1 MFNQNG
7 LIKMLILSLIILITC
22 KALSILKHRISHNFY
37 IRISSLILIFSSI
50 LIYNTLGLSMLYKSG
65 IGIYG
70 GLYHVSSITQWMELF
85 LLIIGSLILSS
96 WPNRCKK
103 AFKPLDKLKKKIK
116 KYQKKHQSAGG
127 GNKYK
132 NQTIKMH
139 TILTE
144 INRYK
149 EAQNY
154 AIIVLFSS
162 LGASLLLSSWDLI
175 SMYISIELQSFS
187 LYVLTTLYKDS
198 ENSTKAGLKY
208 FLIGGLASCLILLG
222 SGLIYTSTGLTNFE
236 SIFNLLSVHSLYELK
251 NFHLGILIIF
261 VGFLIKI
268 AAAPLHNW
276 SPDVYDDTP
285 TIVTIW
291 LTIIPKISILIFLLE
306 LYSKFNLDFQS
317 IGLENYI
324 FNNNLVNSDITF
336 IKDLWNNHLIKN
348 LLLIISL
355 SSLIIGGVVGL
366 AQKRIKR
373 LLAYSTISHLGFML
387 LALTIFSSQS
397 IESFLFYIIQY
408 SLTNLNIF
416 LIIIALS
423 YLNQKFIDKILIKN
437 SKFVFLGIKDI
448 NLITEFKGQFFK
460 NPILSLCFSICLFS
474 LAGIPPLI
482 GFFSKQ
488 FVLLSALQEGYYFI
502 SLVGII
508 VSVISASYYLKIIK
522 EIYYDTINDNNSEIK
537 KIKNKTQIKKFRV
550 IKVYKLSNLHSYLI
564 SVLSLFILFFI
575 FKPSLILNPT
585 FWVVSTIF
593 PII

>member
-1 MFNQNG
+1 
-7 LIKMLILSLIILITC
+7 MLILYLIILKTC
-22 KALSILKHRISHNFY
+22 KAFNLINLNYTFY
-37 IRISSLILIFSSI
+37 TRVSTIILISSSI
-50 LIYNTLGLSMLYKSG
+50 LIYNTLDLTFTVTSG

-70 GLYHVSSITQWMELF
+70 GLYHVTLASQIMELF
-85 LLIIGSLILSS
+85 LLIIGSLILIS
-96 WPNRCKK
+96 WPIKNIPNNV
-103 AFKPLDKLKKKIK
+103 ALSLLNNSHLDNFENNKSKINTLLTDINYLKN
-116 KYQKKHQSAGG
+116 S
-127 GNKYK
+127 
-132 NQTIKMH
+132 
-139 TILTE
+139 
-144 INRYK
+144 INYS
-149 EAQNY
+149 
-154 AIIVLFSS
+154 IIVVFSS

-187 LYVLTTLYKDS
+187 LYVLSTLYKDS
-198 ENSTKAGLKY
+198 EKSTSAGLKY

-222 SGLIYTSTGLTNFE
+222 SGLIYSSLGLTNFD
-236 SIFNLLSVHSLYELK
+236 SIFNILSVHMLYELK
-251 NFHLGILIIF
+251 NFNLGILIIF

-276 SPDVYDDTP
+276 SPDVYDNTP

-306 LYSKFNLDFQS
+306 IYCKFNLDYHS
-317 IGLENYI
+317 LGLEGYVVNLNLVSSERSI
-324 FNNNLVNSDITF
+324 FSITDLLNNNL
-336 IKDLWNNHLIKN
+336 IKY

-355 SSLIIGGVVGL
+355 SSLIIGGIVGL
-366 AQKRIKR
+366 VQKRIKR
-373 LLAYSTISHLGFML
+373 LLAYSTISHLGFIL

-397 IESFLFYIIQY
+397 IESFIFYIIQY

-423 YLNQKFIDKILIKN
+423 YLNQNIINKKLIN
-437 SKFVFLGIKDI
+437 NNNFLFKGITDI
-448 NLITEFKGQFFK
+448 NLISEFKGQFFK
-460 NPILSLCFSICLFS
+460 NPLISICFSICLFS

-488 FVLLSALQEGYYFI
+488 FVLLSAIQEGYYFI

-522 EIYYDTINDNNSEIK
+522 EIYYETIVDSNNLITNNNLSGYSPTINNNIK
-537 KIKNKTQIKKFRV
+537 GNYQIDTY
-550 IKVYKLSNLHSYLI
+550 ILSNFHSYLI
-564 SVLSLFILFFI
+564 SVLTLFIIFFI

-585 FWVVSTIF
+585 FWVVTTIF

>member
-1 MFNQNG
+1 
-7 LIKMLILSLIILITC
+7 MLILSLIILITC
-22 KALSILKHRISHNFY
+22 KAFNLINLNYTFY
-37 IRISSLILIFSSI
+37 TRVSTIILISSSI
-50 LIYNTLGLSMLYKSG
+50 LIYNTLDLTFTVTSG

-70 GLYHVSSITQWMELF
+70 GLYHVTLASQIMELF
-85 LLIIGSLILSS
+85 LLIIGSLILIS
-96 WPNRCKK
+96 WPIKNIPNNV
-103 AFKPLDKLKKKIK
+103 ALSLLNNSHLDNFENNKSKINTLLTDINYLKN
-116 KYQKKHQSAGG
+116 S
-127 GNKYK
+127 
-132 NQTIKMH
+132 
-139 TILTE
+139 
-144 INRYK
+144 INYS
-149 EAQNY
+149 
-154 AIIVLFSS
+154 IIVVFSS

-187 LYVLTTLYKDS
+187 LYVLSTLYKDS
-198 ENSTKAGLKY
+198 EKSTSAGLKY

-222 SGLIYTSTGLTNFE
+222 SGLIYSSLGLTNFD
-236 SIFNLLSVHSLYELK
+236 SIFNILSVHMLYELK
-251 NFHLGILIIF
+251 NFNLGILIIF

-276 SPDVYDDTP
+276 SPDVYDNTP

-306 LYSKFNLDFQS
+306 IYCKFNLDYHS
-317 IGLENYI
+317 LGLEGYVVNLNLVSSERSI
-324 FNNNLVNSDITF
+324 FSITDLLNNNL
-336 IKDLWNNHLIKN
+336 IKY

-355 SSLIIGGVVGL
+355 SSLIIGGIVGL
-366 AQKRIKR
+366 VQKRIKR
-373 LLAYSTISHLGFML
+373 LLAYSTISHLGFIL

-397 IESFLFYIIQY
+397 IESFIFYIIQY

-423 YLNQKFIDKILIKN
+423 YLNQNIINKKLIN
-437 SKFVFLGIKDI
+437 NNNFLFKGITDI
-448 NLITEFKGQFFK
+448 NLISEFKGQFFK
-460 NPILSLCFSICLFS
+460 NPLISICFSICLFS

-488 FVLLSALQEGYYFI
+488 FVLLSAIQEGYYFI

-522 EIYYDTINDNNSEIK
+522 EIYYETIVDSNNLITNNNLSGYSPTINNNIK
-537 KIKNKTQIKKFRV
+537 GNYQIDTY
-550 IKVYKLSNLHSYLI
+550 ILSNFHSYLI
-564 SVLSLFILFFI
+564 SVLTLFIIFFI

-585 FWVVSTIF
+585 FWVVTTIF